1 LDKYN
6 YLIKDLGEFNYGGIK
21 IKGIASFHDETQ
33 GSERGT
39 NNIYTY
45 TVNKIRICHL
55 GDLGHLLTEEEIE
68 AIGRVDVLMIPVGG
82 FYTIGSENA
91 AKVVGQ
97 LNPKVVIPMHYKTD
111 ALIDDFGPIEKVDNF
126 ISKMDGW
133 KVEKLDSLELAKDGL
148 MSSKEKRIVILP
160 YK

>member
-1 LDKYN
+1 
-6 YLIKDLGEFNYGGIK
+6 
-21 IKGIASFHDETQ
+21 
-33 GSERGT
+33 
-39 NNIYTY
+39 
-45 TVNKIRICHL
+45 
-55 GDLGHLLTEEEIE
+55 
-68 AIGRVDVLMIPVGG
+68 MIPVGG

-97 LNPKVVIPMHYKTD
+97 LNPTVVIPLHYKTD

-133 KVEKLDSLELAKDGL
+133 KVEKLDSLELIKDRIIN
-148 MSSKEKRIVILP
+148 SKEKRIVILP